1 MDDHLTI
8 ATNVFGSTFYSLVGL
23 HATHV
28 TVGLIFMLIVLF
40 ASAAGF
46 PIQTQERRVR
56 FLSWYWHFVDVVWV
70 FVFLVVY
77 VIGR

>member
-1 MDDHLTI
+1 
-8 ATNVFGSTFYSLVGL
+8 
-23 HATHV
+23 
-28 TVGLIFMLIVLF
+28 MLIVLF